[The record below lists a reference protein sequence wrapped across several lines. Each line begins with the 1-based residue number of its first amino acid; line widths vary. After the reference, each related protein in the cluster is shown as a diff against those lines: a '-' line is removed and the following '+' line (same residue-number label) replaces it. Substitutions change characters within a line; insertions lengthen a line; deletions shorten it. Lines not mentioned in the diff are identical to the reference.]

1 MGPPKRYV
9 VPPTLA
15 GQRLD
20 AGLAVMIGVS
30 RRRARTLIAGGQ
42 LCLDGRP
49 IRTLSRRLATGSV
62 LDCLPPH
69 GGTVPPRALPQ
80 VEIVYEDRWIVAL
93 AKPAGVAAAAPRV
106 RAPEELTAGE
116 ALAMVLSARAGRRI
130 EVFPAHR
137 LDRATS
143 GLLLFTRHA
152 RATQGLGRAFQR
164 REVSKRY
171 LAVVEGDPGA
181 NEVVLNQ
188 PIGRDP
194 LTPSR
199 FVTSP
204 RGRAACTIVRPLARR
219 PSASLVEVRPLTGRS
234 HQIRVHLAS
243 AGWPI
248 LGDSLYGGATAPRLM
263 LHAWRL
269 DLAHPVSGAPLA
281 LTAPLPPDYAAH
293 LQRCGLH
300 LPASA

>member
-1 MGPPKRYV
+1 MTPPRRYV
-9 VPPTLA
+9 VPPALA
-15 GQRLD
+15 GLRLD
-20 AGLAVMIGVS
+20 QGLAELVGVS
-30 RRRARTLIAGGQ
+30 RRRARTLIDGGH
-42 LCLDGRP
+42 LCLDGRL

-62 LDCLPPH
+62 LDLLPPH
-69 GGTVPPRALPQ
+69 GGTVPPRSLPQ
-80 VEIVYEDRWIVAL
+80 VKIVYEDRWLVAL
-93 AKPAGVAAAAPRV
+93 AKPAGVAAVAPRA
-106 RAPEELTAGE
+106 RAGEELTASE
-116 ALAMVLSARAGRRI
+116 VLAMVLAARAGRRV
-130 EVFPAHR
+130 EVVPAHR

-164 REVSKRY
+164 REVKKRY

-181 NEVVLNQ
+181 NEIVLDQ

-204 RGRAACTIVRPLARR
+204 RGRAACTVVRALVRR
-219 PSASLVEVRPLTGRS
+219 PSASLLEVRPLTGRS

-248 LGDSLYGGATAPRLM
+248 LGDPLYGGATAPRLM

-269 DLAHPVSGAPLA
+269 DLRHPVSGAPLS
-281 LTAPLPPDYAAH
+281 LTAPLPPDYALH

-300 LPASA
+300 PPASA